1 MQMFSITCMTDDQ
14 RFILAFALMAVLP
27 SGAAQA
33 AGHCALAA
41 DLEARV
47 AERLGYPPGS
57 DCPEVQF
64 ALPEGTGLQRS
75 QAGAFDPVTGGIDL
89 DPSLDLTSVL
99 GQSYL
104 LHELVH
110 AGQYRAGRHLQVAC
124 PAALEAEAYSEQ
136 ADFLMEAGLQREAI
150 LTRAIAAQMGG
161 CEDPQY

>member
-1 MQMFSITCMTDDQ
+1 MTDGW
-14 RFILAFALMAVLP
+14 RFLLAFVLMTVLP
-27 SGAAQA
+27 CGAAQA

-47 AERLGYPPGS
+47 AERLGYPPGRE
-57 DCPEVQF
+57 CPDVNF

-75 QAGAFDPVTGGIDL
+75 QAGAFDPRTGRIDL
-89 DPSLDLTSVL
+89 DPSLDLTTAL

-110 AGQYRAGRHLQVAC
+110 AAQYRAGRQRQVAC

-150 LTRAIAAQMGG
+150 LTRAMAAQLGG
-161 CEDPQY
+161 CEEPQY

>member
-1 MQMFSITCMTDDQ
+1 M
-14 RFILAFALMAVLP
+14 VLP
-27 SGAAQA
+27 AGAEADPL
-33 AGHCALAA
+33 CALAM

-57 DCPEVQF
+57 DCPDVNF
-64 ALPEGTGLQRS
+64 ALPEGAGLQRS
-75 QAGAFDPVTGGIDL
+75 QAGAFDPLTRRINL
-89 DPSLDLTSVL
+89 DPGLDLTGAF

-110 AGQYRAGRHLQVAC
+110 AAQYRAGRHLLVAC
-124 PAALEAEAYSEQ
+124 PAGLEAEAYSEQ

-150 LTRAIAAQMGG
+150 LTRALAAQLGG